1 MGAIQETI
9 DNIAML
15 KAAGVP
21 EASISGYGGRLR
33 NNEANAIL
41 ANFQPNITPQTVYS
55 AGNIAQATNAPAPR
69 PNYADP
75 YALRE
80 FFLNTPDM
88 VTAREN
94 VAKSNADLLARRQT
108 GRAQQQAIQELPQ
121 ALNVIRGE
129 QAVAGQQ
136 SALSEQAAAESLLAA
151 QSGYDTLAQEA
162 NAKYAIAQ
170 EERGKL
176 QDLIKQ
182 TNGKAGIS
190 YADSFE
196 SALQKADK
204 YETKLAKEKKKELY
218 KDTLKQSLLSLGLKT
233 KGSTSQLEKRLRKSV
248 KSDKEY
254 DRKIKDIELKIKQKE
269 LNKPYYEPKDG
280 ETSSVD
286 KSDKGVAALI
296 EQGVNSGDDWGTVA
310 ATISNSGVGVASG
323 SFADKYLRY
332 KFGVAGASN
341 PLKED

>member
-1 MGAIQETI
+1 MGAIQETA

-33 NNEANAIL
+33 NNEAQAIL

-55 AGNIAQATNAPAPR
+55 AGNIAQATNAPAPK

-88 VTAREN
+88 VAAREG
-94 VAKSNADLLARRQT
+94 VRLSNADLLARRQT

-162 NAKYAIAQ
+162 NAKYQIAQ
-170 EERGKL
+170 VERGKL
-176 QDLIKQ
+176 QDLISQ
-182 TNGKAGIS
+182 TSGKAGIS

-196 SALQKADK
+196 TALKKADK
-204 YETKLAKEKKKELY
+204 YEEKVAKEKKKELY

-233 KGSTSQLEKRLRKSV
+233 KGSTKDLEKRLRKSV
-248 KSDKEY
+248 SSDKEY

-269 LNKPYYEPKDG
+269 LNKPYYEPKD
-280 ETSSVD
+280 SSSDDAKLLQDFNKDVRYYQEKMGNK
-286 KSDKGVAALI
+286 KSGITWEIAWSAINNAYPGFEPKEIDEAL
-296 EQGVNSGDDWGTVA
+296 GL
-310 ATISNSGVGVASG
+310 
-323 SFADKYLRY
+323 SFRK
-332 KFGVAGASN
+332 KFEG
-341 PLKED
+341 K

>member
-1 MGAIQETI
+1 MGAIQETA

-33 NNEANAIL
+33 NDEANAIL
-41 ANFQPNITPQTVYS
+41 SKFSPNITPQTVYS
-55 AGNIAQATNAPAPR
+55 AGNIAQATNAPAPK

-75 YALRE
+75 YALRDY
-80 FFLNTPDM
+80 FMNTSDM

-162 NAKYAIAQ
+162 NAKYQIAQ
-170 EERGKL
+170 VERGKI
-176 QDLIKQ
+176 QDLISQ
-182 TNGKAGIS
+182 TGAKAGIS

-196 SALQKADK
+196 TALKKASK
-204 YETKLAKEKKKELY
+204 YEEKVAKEKKKELY

-233 KGSTSQLEKRLRKSV
+233 KGSTKEMEKRLRKSV

-269 LNKPYYEPKDG
+269 LNKPYYAPEKDDY
-280 ETSSVD
+280 EAPDFT
-286 KSDKGVAALI
+286 DKGLSTLI
-296 EQGVNSGDDWGTVA
+296 DGAFNKGNNWEE
-310 ATISNSGVGVASG
+310 ISTKLEVLSPGITNPG
-323 SFADKYLRY
+323 SSADKYLQY
-332 KFGVAGASN
+332 KFLGGEN
-341 PLKED
+341 PLSNK